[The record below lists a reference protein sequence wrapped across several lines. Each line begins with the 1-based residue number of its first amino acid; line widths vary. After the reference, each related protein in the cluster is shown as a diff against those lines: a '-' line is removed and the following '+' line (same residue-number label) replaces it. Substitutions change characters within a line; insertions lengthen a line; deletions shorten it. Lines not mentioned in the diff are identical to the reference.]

1 MPYIFFLVLLLS
13 SIKLYSVPRESEL
26 RSLNKPHN
34 AGVIT
39 LTQAIHICSGITIV
53 KYQVVLCT

>member
-1 MPYIFFLVLLLS
+1 MQYIFFLVLLLS

-39 LTQAIHICSGITIV
+39 LTHAIHIFSGITIV
-53 KYQVVLCT
+53 KY